1 MARDRGL
8 LLLRPLVRWAGLLA
22 VVLLLATPARAD
34 PRAVVEAV
42 LGLRAE
48 VPAEARTSDT
58 LGTER
63 LGSGV
68 LIDGQGLVL
77 TIGYLILEASAVDL
91 YDAEGT
97 RIPAEVVGYDHDTG
111 LGLVRA
117 RAPLKARPVPL
128 GRSADVRIGDPL
140 LVISRAGA
148 LGGRETKLADRRDY
162 AGYWEYLLENAL
174 LTTPAHPAFGG
185 AALIDTEGRLV
196 GIGSLGIND
205 AAAAGVASPGNMF
218 VPVDA
223 LKPIMADLLAFGKRD
238 GAHRPWLGVYARE
251 VGGHVVVTGVAEDGP
266 AAAAGLEA
274 GDLVLGVGGQPV
286 ASLAEFYRRIWSVG
300 DAGVQVP
307 LQVTRG
313 PRPLNLRVTSMDRLR
328 WLKLN
333 QSY

>member
-1 MARDRGL
+1 MARDRGVA
-8 LLLRPLVRWAGLLA
+8 LLRPLSRWAGLLA
-22 VVLLLATPARAD
+22 LFLLVSGPAVAD
-34 PRAVVEAV
+34 PGAVIEAVV
-42 LGLRAE
+42 GLRAE

-58 LGTER
+58 LGQER

-68 LIDGQGLVL
+68 VIDGEGLVL
-77 TIGYLILEASAVDL
+77 TIGYLIVEASAVDL

-148 LGGRETKLADRRDY
+148 LAGRETRLADRRDY
-162 AGYWEYLLENAL
+162 AGYWEYLLEGAL

-185 AALIDTEGRLV
+185 AALIDTDGRLV

-266 AAAAGLEA
+266 AAAAGVEA

-286 ASLAEFYRRIWSVG
+286 TSLAEFYRRIWGLG

-313 PRPLNLRVTSMDRLR
+313 PRPLSLRVTSMDRLR

>member
-1 MARDRGL
+1 MAPDRAASL
-8 LLLRPLVRWAGLLA
+8 PGLLA
-22 VVLLLATPARAD
+22 RLTGLLALLMLLSGPALAD

-48 VPAEARTSDT
+48 VPAEARTSGT
-58 LGTER
+58 LGRER

-91 YDAEGT
+91 YDARGE
-97 RIPAEVVGYDHDTG
+97 RIPAEIVGYDHETG

-117 RAPLKARPVPL
+117 RAPLAARPVPL

-148 LGGRETKLADRRDY
+148 LSGRETRLADRRDY
-162 AGYWEYLLENAL
+162 AGYWEYLLEDAL

-185 AALIDTEGRLV
+185 AALIDTAGRLV
-196 GIGSLGIND
+196 GIGSLGIPD
-205 AAAAGVASPGNMF
+205 AAAEGVQSPGNMF

-223 LKPIMADLLAFGKRD
+223 LKPIMADLLSSGRRE
-238 GAHRPWLGVYARE
+238 GPHRPWLGVYARE
-251 VGGHVVVTGVAEDGP
+251 VGGHVVVTGVAEGGP
-266 AAAAGLEA
+266 AATAGLAA
-274 GDLVLGVGGQPV
+274 GDLVMGVNGQPV
-286 ASLAEFYRRIWSVG
+286 ASLAEFYRRIWSMG
-300 DAGVQVP
+300 EAGVEVP

-313 PRPLNLRVTSMDRLR
+313 PRPLALRVTSIDRLR

>member
-1 MARDRGL
+1 MARDRGRSFVRPLARWSGFLAVFL
-8 LLLRPLVRWAGLLA
+8 LLSG
-22 VVLLLATPARAD
+22 PALAD

-48 VPAEARTSDT
+48 VPPEARTSDT

-63 LGSGV
+63 LGTGV
-68 LIDGQGLVL
+68 VIDGQGLVL
-77 TIGYLILEASAVDL
+77 TIGYLILEATAVDL
-91 YDAEGT
+91 YDARGQ

-111 LGLVRA
+111 FGLVRA
-117 RAPLKARPVPL
+117 RSPLAARPVPL

-148 LGGRETKLADRRDY
+148 LAGRETRLADRREY
-162 AGYWEYLLENAL
+162 AGYWEYLLEEAL
-174 LTTPAHPAFGG
+174 LTSPPHPAFGG
-185 AALIDTEGRLV
+185 AALIDASGRLV
-196 GIGSLGIND
+196 GIGSLGIPD
-205 AAAAGVASPGNMF
+205 AAAAGVESPGNMF

-223 LKPIMADLLAFGKRD
+223 LKPILADLIAFGKRE

-251 VGGHVVVTGVAEDGP
+251 MGGHVMVAGVAEGGP
-266 AAAAGLEA
+266 AAAAGLAA
-274 GDLVLGVGGQPV
+274 GDLVLAVNGQPV
-286 ASLAEFYRRIWSVG
+286 TSLAEFYRRIWSLG
-300 DAGVQVP
+300 DAGVGVP

-313 PRPLNLRVTSMDRLR
+313 ARPMELRVNSIDRLR

>member
-1 MARDRGL
+1 MARDRGVA
-8 LLLRPLVRWAGLLA
+8 LLRPLSRWAGLLA
-22 VVLLLATPARAD
+22 LFLLVSGPAVAD
-34 PRAVVEAV
+34 PRAVIEAV
-42 LGLRAE
+42 VGLRAE

-58 LGTER
+58 LGQER

-68 LIDGQGLVL
+68 VIDGEGLVL
-77 TIGYLILEASAVDL
+77 TIGYLIVEASAVDL

-117 RAPLKARPVPL
+117 RDPLKARPVPL
-128 GRSADVRIGDPL
+128 GRSAEVRIGDPL

-148 LGGRETKLADRRDY
+148 LAGRETRLADRRDY
-162 AGYWEYLLENAL
+162 AGYWEYLLEGAL

-185 AALIDTEGRLV
+185 AALIDTDGRLV

-266 AAAAGLEA
+266 AAAAGVEA

-286 ASLAEFYRRIWSVG
+286 TGLAEFYRRIWGLG

-313 PRPLNLRVTSMDRLR
+313 PRPLSLRVTSMDRLR

>member
-97 RIPAEVVGYDHDTG
+97 AHPGRGRGLRSRHWPG
-111 LGLVRA
+111 LG
-117 RAPLKARPVPL
+117 PGARP
-128 GRSADVRIGDPL
+128 A
-140 LVISRAGA
+140 
-148 LGGRETKLADRRDY
+148 
-162 AGYWEYLLENAL
+162 
-174 LTTPAHPAFGG
+174 
-185 AALIDTEGRLV
+185 
-196 GIGSLGIND
+196 
-205 AAAAGVASPGNMF
+205 
-218 VPVDA
+218 
-223 LKPIMADLLAFGKRD
+223 
-238 GAHRPWLGVYARE
+238 
-251 VGGHVVVTGVAEDGP
+251 
-266 AAAAGLEA
+266 
-274 GDLVLGVGGQPV
+274 
-286 ASLAEFYRRIWSVG
+286 
-300 DAGVQVP
+300 
-307 LQVTRG
+307 
-313 PRPLNLRVTSMDRLR
+313 
-328 WLKLN
+328 
-333 QSY
+333 